1 MSLFVAQLG
10 VTGILVLDA
19 KAGGPAS
26 KAGINGTKRDEFGRL
41 VLGDIITGFNNQK
54 VRYWPIPPFLLAS

>member
-1 MSLFVAQLG
+1 MLGLLYVQLG

-19 KAGGPAS
+19 KAGGPAY

-54 VRYWPIPPFLLAS
+54 VK